1 MDFKQIEAFVNVAR
15 YKSFSKAADAMFF
28 TQPTISAHVAALENE
43 LGQKLFRRRGR
54 EITLTPAGEKFYP
67 RALEMVNLRANA
79 IREMAVPDQQ
89 TPIIRIMSSSIPSIV
104 FLPEVLSEFRDIH
117 PDVLYMVDSSDTQTV
132 LDDIAQQRGDIGF
145 VGDYKERADLVFHE
159 IFSDHMLM
167 VAPVSYDLP
176 DEISMEEAL
185 QHPFIWR
192 EYGSAT
198 RETFEKTVEEQGFGK
213 KDFKVVANFN
223 DLDPL
228 IRAVEQGLGVSLL
241 SELTVERLEAGK
253 VKTVRIRGFDFERR
267 FYMVTSKSAVLTS
280 VAEDFISYVLSR
292 SDTGKDR

>member
-1 MDFKQIEAFVNVAR
+1 
-15 YKSFSKAADAMFF
+15 
-28 TQPTISAHVAALENE
+28 
-43 LGQKLFRRRGR
+43 
-54 EITLTPAGEKFYP
+54 
-67 RALEMVNLRANA
+67 
-79 IREMAVPDQQ
+79 
-89 TPIIRIMSSSIPSIV
+89 
-104 FLPEVLSEFRDIH
+104 
-117 PDVLYMVDSSDTQTV
+117 
-132 LDDIAQQRGDIGF
+132 
-145 VGDYKERADLVFHE
+145 
-159 IFSDHMLM
+159 MLM

>member
-228 IRAVEQGLGVSLL
+228 IRAVEQGLGV
-241 SELTVERLEAGK
+241 
-253 VKTVRIRGFDFERR
+253 
-267 FYMVTSKSAVLTS
+267 YMVTSKSAVLTS

>member
-132 LDDIAQQRGDIGF
+132 LDDIARQRGDIGF

-159 IFSDHMLM
+159 IFSDHMMM

-185 QHPFIWR
+185 QYPFIWR